1 MAICRKSL
9 WIYGWR
15 SAWPGGA
22 GGREKE
28 GESASVCL
36 IHDERAASFVFVRRK
51 SLHINGREE
60 NPFDFHGR
68 ENDNEG
74 TRCGNY
80 THTRK
85 GERDLPLSVGRVTI
99 CLEESGSMLRDVKSI
114 V

>member
-1 MAICRKSL
+1 MDGGQRGLAAQAAEKRK
-9 WIYGWR
+9 
-15 SAWPGGA
+15 
-22 GGREKE
+22 
-28 GESASVCL
+28 
-36 IHDERAASFVFVRRK
+36 ERARVCVRYTTKGPRHLFSFGGNRK